1 MNKRIFLLVSTCN
14 TNFKIVCLT
23 RTTHGYVIKD
33 AHKREL
39 KKKEKRQKESEIWM
53 PLYDKWK
60 IKRNNSRIAWICYH
74 IKM

>member
-39 KKKEKRQKESEIWM
+39 KKKEKRQKESEI
-53 PLYDKWK
+53 
-60 IKRNNSRIAWICYH
+60 
-74 IKM
+74 